1 MKNVIS
7 LATILALSSL
17 TACEIPATEAPTD
30 SAAARK
36 AAGKPATNGDVMG
49 IPMVEDMPSDTV
61 CLYPSYDWDYS
72 DSHRNKHVSILKPWQ
87 ESDEPLSFSVPLP
100 STDDCREYLGVANDI
115 EGITRILED
124 QGYANQFTVQCVNNL
139 TNEIYPGYTVRQ
151 SAKLKVTFLQAGVKF
166 GGQCAYN

>member
-17 TACEIPATEAPTD
+17 TACEIPATDAPVD

-36 AAGKPATNGDVMG
+36 AEGKAPTSGDLAG
-49 IPMVEDMPSDTV
+49 IPMVEDMPEGTV
-61 CLYPSYDWDYS
+61 CIYPSYDWDYGS
-72 DSHRNKHVSILKPWQ
+72 QYGNKHVGLNKPWQ
-87 ESDEPLSFSVPLP
+87 ESDEPLSFSMPI
-100 STDDCREYLGVANDI
+100 SSSDDCREYLGVANDI

-124 QGYANQFTVQCVNNL
+124 QGYANQFTVECVNNL
-139 TNEIYPGYTVRQ
+139 TNEIYPGYTVVKP
-151 SAKLKVTFLQAGVKF
+151 AKMKVTFLQAGVKF